1 MTPGPLYLGADHAGF
16 ALKEALRAA
25 LADAGA
31 DIRDLS
37 PTLQEGDDYPA
48 PGFAVAKAVAADPSA
63 RGILVCGSGV
73 GVAIAA
79 NRVPHARAVVA
90 HDEEEAALARR
101 HNDAN
106 ILALSGRS
114 QAAADALPI
123 IRRFLGTAPDPD
135 ERHHRRIRQLD
146 A

>member
-1 MTPGPLYLGADHAGF
+1 M
-16 ALKEALRAA
+16 
-25 LADAGA
+25 
-31 DIRDLS
+31 
-37 PTLQEGDDYPA
+37 LQEGDDYPA